1 MVRAILARPGV
12 TDYDLQGRIQ
22 GNLDIPLCAEG
33 RAAAVQC
40 AEELRSFQPKC
51 VYAPESEPAWQTA
64 DLLAETLGCRLR
76 KIDRLENI
84 NLGLWQGMLIAE
96 VRLKQ
101 PRVYRQWQE
110 QPETV
115 CPPEGE
121 MLEEA
126 DDRLRAA
133 LVKLLRRHK
142 ESDTIA
148 VVLPEPLFSL
158 ARRFL
163 AQAELGDLWTAG
175 KDQPLFEIYSVEVEN
190 LLSGSTS

>member
-1 MVRAILARPGV
+1 MVRVILVRPGA
-12 TDYDLQGRIQ
+12 TDYDVQGRIQ

-33 RAAAVQC
+33 RAAAAHC
-40 AEELRSFQPKC
+40 AEALREYQPKC
-51 VYAPESEPAWQTA
+51 VYSPESEPARQTA
-64 DLLAETLGCRLR
+64 ELLAEALGCRSR
-76 KIDRLENI
+76 KIDRMENI
-84 NLGLWQGMLIAE
+84 NLGLWQGMLVAD

-121 MLEEA
+121 MLDQA
-126 DDRLRAA
+126 DDRLRSA
-133 LVKLLRRHK
+133 LVKVVRRHK
-142 ESDTIA
+142 DHDTIA

-163 AQAELGDLWTAG
+163 AQSELGDLWSAG
-175 KDQPLFEIYSVEVEN
+175 KDQPSFEIYSVKVEN

>member
-1 MVRAILARPGV
+1 MVRVILVRPGA

-51 VYAPESEPAWQTA
+51 VYAPESEPSRQTA
-64 DLLAETLGCRLR
+64 ELLGETLGCRSR

-121 MLEEA
+121 MLEQA

-175 KDQPLFEIYSVEVEN
+175 KDQPPFEIYSVEVEN
-190 LLSGSTS
+190 LLSGLTS